1 MIEETGQVVAIT
13 EQGVLVQT
21 VRQSACSSC
30 SAAKGC
36 GQKLLASV
44 GQGQRF
50 EVLAD
55 NPMKLPLQS
64 GDQVVLGLAETA
76 LLKASMLAYLL
87 PLLSLAVFAA
97 VAEYMQVPE
106 YMVVISAVV
115 GLGAGLLAMRWQ
127 VSAGQSSEQYQP
139 QILRSIPKS

>member
-1 MIEETGQVVAIT
+1 MIEETGEVVAVS
-13 EQGVLVQT
+13 EEGVLVQT

-50 EVLAD
+50 EVLAE
-55 NPMKLPLQS
+55 NPLKLTLQT

-76 LLKASMLAYLL
+76 LVKASMLAYLL
-87 PLLSLAVFAA
+87 PLVLLAVFAG
-97 VAEYMQVPE
+97 VAEWLGAAE
-106 YMVVISAVV
+106 SMVILFALV
-115 GLGAGLLAMRWQ
+115 GLAAGLLGMKWM
-127 VSAGQSSEQYQP
+127 VSGSSCNQYQP
-139 QILRSIPKS
+139 QVLRQIPRA